1 MKDQEKKEYLEG
13 YKKAKEKGVPFF
25 PDIIFKDTI
34 AALVVFIIL
43 VSLAYFAGIPMEAR
57 ANPNDITYTPRPEWY
72 FLFLF
77 QLLKYFPGNLEVIGV
92 MIIPGLFILLML
104 LLPFI
109 DKSPKR
115 HFLNR
120 PYSSLAAICVVGGII
135 TLSILSVR
143 EAPPPQA
150 AAPVDQAAALYVKN
164 CTNCHG
170 SSINVPPGTDLHKLI
185 AQGGHTGM
193 PAWGGDLSTDEIDA
207 LAGFITSQK
216 GSAIYTAQCGKCHA
230 VTVFASGNLQELQ
243 LVLEQGPNYAAH
255 KNQNVPDWNSVLSSD
270 ERNSLL
276 NFLAAPDGQ
285 RLFEINCSSC
295 HGVGVAYSGTES
307 ELRDLIRKGGQHVTM
322 PAWQGS
328 LSQVDIETLSA
339 YVINPTGT
347 PAGKPLFDQHCVS
360 CHGAKVPTAPDLDTA
375 RKVIGTGGAHVTMPV
390 WGKILTPEQLDALVK
405 YTLVASTGK
414 GLEAGAQLFAQNC
427 SPCHGQFGQGGQ
439 VPGNVDDRITSIS
452 SSDFLKTRDNITL
465 RNIIS
470 LGLPDSGMTA
480 FSSANS
486 GPLND
491 DQIDAIVT
499 YIRSWE
505 TNPPPTLPTPT
516 PVPPTPTPNSAQ
528 PTPTASGSTSQTT
541 FSVKILP
548 IFQAKCAVCHNSSTK
563 LGGWDAS
570 SYTSI
575 TANGKDGPVIVPGD
589 IAKSTLAQLLQG
601 SNGKSMPPM
610 GSLPQNEIQAILEW
624 ITAGANP

>member
-1 MKDQEKKEYLEG
+1 MNDQEKKDYLEH

-34 AALVVFIIL
+34 AALLIFIVL
-43 VSLAYFAGIPMEAR
+43 VALAYFVGIPMESR
-57 ANPNDITYTPRPEWY
+57 ANPNDTAYTPRPEWY

-92 MIIPGLFILLML
+92 MVIPGLFILLL
-104 LLPFI
+104 ILLPFL

-115 HFLNR
+115 HFINR
-120 PYSSLAAICVVGGII
+120 PYASLAAILVMAGII

-150 AAPVDQAAALYVKN
+150 AAAVDKAATLYVKN
-164 CTNCHG
+164 CSNCHG
-170 SSINVPPGTDLHKLI
+170 ASISVPSGTDLHKLI
-185 AQGGHTGM
+185 ALGGHTSM

-216 GSAIYTAQCGKCHA
+216 GSGIYTVQCGKCHN

-243 LVLEQGPNYAAH
+243 LVLEQGANYAAH
-255 KNQNVPDWNSVLSSD
+255 KNQNVPDWNQVLSGE

-295 HGVGVAYSGTES
+295 HGIGVAFSGTES
-307 ELRDLIRKGGQHVTM
+307 ELRDLISKGGQHMTM

-328 LSQVDIETLSA
+328 LNKSDIETLAS
-339 YVINPTGT
+339 YVIDPAGV
-347 PAGKPLFDQHCVS
+347 PAGKPLFDKHCAT
-360 CHGAKVPTAPDLDTA
+360 CHGAKVPSAPDRETA
-375 RKVIGTGGAHVTMPV
+375 LKMISSGGAHMTMPV
-390 WGKILTPEQLDALVK
+390 WGKILTPEQLDALTK

-414 GLEAGAQLFAQNC
+414 GLEAGAQLFTQNC
-427 SPCHGQFGQGGQ
+427 APCHGQFGQGGP
-439 VPGNVDDRITSIS
+439 VPGRAGDMITTIS
-452 SSDFLKTRDNITL
+452 SADFLKTRDNITL

-480 FSSANS
+480 FSSANG
-486 GPLND
+486 GPLSD
-491 DQIDAIVT
+491 DQVDAILT

-505 TNPPPTLPTPT
+505 ANPPPILPTATPAPVLPSPT
-516 PVPPTPTPNSAQ
+516 PGNQTKTIE
-528 PTPTASGSTSQTT
+528 TSFTT
-541 FSVKILP
+541 TVLP
-548 IFQAKCAVCHNSSTK
+548 IFIAKCQMCHNSSTK
-563 LGGWDAS
+563 LGGWEAS
-570 SYTSI
+570 SYSTILADAKS
-575 TANGKDGPVIVPGD
+575 GPVIVPGD
-589 IAKSTLAQLLQG
+589 IAASPLALLIQG
-601 SNGKSMPPM
+601 VNGKSMPPM
-610 GSLPQNEIQAILEW
+610 GSLPQAEIQIILDW
-624 ITAGANP
+624 ISSGANP